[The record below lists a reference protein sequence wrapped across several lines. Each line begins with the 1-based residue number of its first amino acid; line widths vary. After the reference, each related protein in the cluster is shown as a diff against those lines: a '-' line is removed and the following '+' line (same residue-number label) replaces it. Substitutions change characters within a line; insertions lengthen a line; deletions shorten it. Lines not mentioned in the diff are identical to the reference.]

1 MLEGQRMLSRC
12 YKLEARAAPELVLDR
27 RGKNP
32 EIEPDIVVLDVIEV
46 ARNSRLRLGGSVGWS
61 S

>member
-1 MLEGQRMLSRC
+1 MLSRC